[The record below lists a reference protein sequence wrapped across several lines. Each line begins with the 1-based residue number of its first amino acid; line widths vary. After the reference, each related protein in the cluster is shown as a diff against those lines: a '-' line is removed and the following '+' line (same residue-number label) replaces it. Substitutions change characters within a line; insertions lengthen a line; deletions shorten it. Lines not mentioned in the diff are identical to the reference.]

1 MDLIELFNYKGTEYS
16 AYDGRRPP
24 VNPLT
29 TKQSKLHNVY
39 SIDGSNISDIRKQFN
54 LYLDGGNDFLP
65 LPSEYDLNGKIPTK
79 ALTDPYVVKINNSF
93 AKGTY
98 LDNIPG

>member
-1 MDLIELFNYKGTEYS
+1 MDLIELFNNKGSEYS
-16 AYDGRRPP
+16 AYDGETPKI
-24 VNPLT
+24 NPLT

-39 SIDGSNISDIRKQFN
+39 SIDGSNVSEIRRQFN
-54 LYLDGGNDFLP
+54 LYLNGGNDILP
-65 LPSEYDLNGKIPTK
+65 QPSEYDLNGKVPTT

-98 LDNIPG
+98 IDNTPG